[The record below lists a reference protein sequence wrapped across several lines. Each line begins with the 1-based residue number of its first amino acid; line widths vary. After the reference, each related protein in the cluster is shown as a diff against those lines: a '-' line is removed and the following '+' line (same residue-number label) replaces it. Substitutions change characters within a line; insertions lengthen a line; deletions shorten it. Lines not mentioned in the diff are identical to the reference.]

1 MIPRWVLLGAL
12 AACTEVSN
20 APGTDPSTKLD
31 ENVFCGT
38 VQPIL
43 LRQCSYAACHGQAGT
58 ALRVYAPGGLRA
70 MPPATLD
77 EQNNPLTAAE
87 EHANFTSA
95 SGFAVTAPNVDDN
108 FLLKK
113 PLPSSAG
120 GFEHSGGAIYSG
132 TSDPQYMAIR
142 AWLSGTGTA
151 GSGGCAP

>member
-1 MIPRWVLLGAL
+1 MVMAQAFSASL
-12 AACTEVSN
+12 ARQAASI
-20 APGTDPSTKLD
+20 ASR
-31 ENVFCGT
+31 VFSHT
-38 VQPIL
+38 HKMR
-43 LRQCSYAACHGQAGT
+43 RQCSYAACHGQAGT